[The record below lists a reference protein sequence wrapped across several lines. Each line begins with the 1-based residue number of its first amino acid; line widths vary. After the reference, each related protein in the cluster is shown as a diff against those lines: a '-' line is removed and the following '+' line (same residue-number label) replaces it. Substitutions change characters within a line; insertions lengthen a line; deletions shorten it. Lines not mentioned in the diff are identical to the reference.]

1 MSKRKKRTTEE
12 RITIVQQIAEGKISQ
27 EAASRQAGVGTST
40 IRRWLQRYKAE
51 GVQGLAESRKNRVY
65 SEETKASAVKAYLSG
80 EGSLSD
86 LCIKY
91 KIRDDHILREWIKV
105 YNSGKDFK
113 RMHGGSRMKTR
124 ETTQEERYEIV
135 KACIDSGLDYGAT
148 AEKYKV
154 SYQQVYT
161 WVRKYKELGKPG
173 LEDRRGQRK
182 KDQAPRSEKEALE
195 ARIAQLEAENRLLKM
210 ERDLLKKVEE
220 LERRDAFLK

>member
-91 KIRDDHILREWIKV
+91 KIRDDHILRDWIKV
-105 YNSGKDFK
+105 YNSGKAFK
-113 RMHGGSRMKTR
+113 RMHGGSRMKQGR
-124 ETTQEERYEIV
+124 ETTQDERYEIV
-135 KACIDSGLDYGAT
+135 KSCIDSGLDYGAT
-148 AEKYKV
+148 AEKYNVTKAASREKLLYYFIV
-154 SYQQVYT
+154 LLTGCTS
-161 WVRKYKELGKPG
+161 LSCG
-173 LEDRRGQRK
+173 LC
-182 KDQAPRSEKEALE
+182 
-195 ARIAQLEAENRLLKM
+195 
-210 ERDLLKKVEE
+210 
-220 LERRDAFLK
+220 F